1 MQTILTFCTEAG
13 ARDGSLPRGA
23 VLAGC
28 SQQENHT
35 QLQNT
40 YTCEKLVATRGAQ
53 MRKGLSHRKRMQSK
67 TA

>member
-40 YTCEKLVATRGAQ
+40 YT
-53 MRKGLSHRKRMQSK
+53 
-67 TA
+67 